1 MSLMQGGKFT
11 ISKTLR
17 RAIGALY
24 VALLVIMAAATF
36 VENALGVSF
45 AHRSIYGA
53 WWFTALWAMLAASG
67 AAYIVLRR
75 ERRLPVLLLHVSFL
89 IILAG
94 ALLSHIFARSG
105 HIHLRM
111 GERQRIVLVEHN
123 GHQYYHRLNFSV
135 TLTDFKVVEDEEGR
149 VVDYVSRFSITDRN
163 FPPHDSTSST
173 THTPQSAP
181 SSASTPPTTSG
192 EVSMNRIF
200 RLGRMRFYQASYDSD
215 LLGSTLIINRD
226 PYGIP
231 VTYAG
236 YALLLISFLWLCLR
250 RLPAWRIWLFGGA
263 LTVAWC
269 LHYFVL
275 DGTWTQIPVLRSPLL
290 FVHVTLIIMSY
301 SLLVLQVARS
311 TCRLL
316 RKEKTVDDAAI
327 LRFALCLLAIG
338 IFLGAVWANISWGNY
353 WSWDSKEVWA
363 LITMMLYAIPMHRAS
378 LPVFRRPTVW
388 HAYILLAFLAV
399 LMTYFGVSY
408 LLTGLHSY
416 N

>member
-1 MSLMQGGKFT
+1 MSLMQGGKFPT
-11 ISKTLR
+11 SKTLR

-75 ERRLPVLLLHVSFL
+75 ERRLPVLLLHASFL

-123 GHQYYHRLNFSV
+123 GRQYYHRLSFSV

-149 VVDYVSRFSITDRN
+149 VVDYVSRFSITDSN
-163 FPPHDSTSST
+163 FPPHDAT
-173 THTPQSAP
+173 SAP
-181 SSASTPPTTSG
+181 TSG

-250 RLPAWRIWLFGGA
+250 RLPAWRIWLLCIV
-263 LTVAWC
+263 LTVAWS
-269 LHYFVL
+269 LYYFVL

-301 SLLVLQVARS
+301 SLLVIQVARS

-316 RKEKTVDDAAI
+316 RKEKTADDAAI
-327 LRFALCLLAIG
+327 LRFALCLLATG

-378 LPVFRRPTVW
+378 LPVFRRPAVW
-388 HAYILLAFLAV
+388 HAYMLLAFLAV
-399 LMTYFGVSY
+399 LMTYFGVAY
-408 LLTGLHSY
+408 FLTGLHSY